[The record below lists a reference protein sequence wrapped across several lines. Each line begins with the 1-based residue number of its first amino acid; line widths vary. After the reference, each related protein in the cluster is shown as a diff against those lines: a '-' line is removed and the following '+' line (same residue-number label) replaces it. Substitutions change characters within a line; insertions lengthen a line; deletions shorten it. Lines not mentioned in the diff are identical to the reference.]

1 MCIRDRY
8 RDGSKPTQVL
18 EVLSK
23 KTSPTTEKE
32 TNNGLIPRVRLH
44 LLHVVT
50 ERLRTG
56 HGNMYITI
64 NFDEEEKPFEVFS
77 TLGKAGGCESASLE
91 AISRLTSLALRSGVE
106 PKEIVAHLRGI
117 TCVPAWDQGV
127 LIGSPAD
134 AVALALERHVTGSPR
149 SSKTLTLLAKS
160 LPTTAATE
168 EYTVTSLSSNGTNG
182 TNGKSSNGSGLM
194 CPECNTN
201 LIFQEGCLACLSCG
215 WNKCE

>member
-1 MCIRDRY
+1 ML
-8 RDGSKPTQVL
+8 GL
-18 EVLSK
+18 
-23 KTSPTTEKE
+23 TEKE
-32 TNNGLIPRVRLH
+32 TNNGLIPRVRPHQLQG
-44 LLHVVT
+44 VT

-149 SSKTLTLLAKS
+149 SSITLTLLAKS
-160 LPTTAATE
+160 LPTT
-168 EYTVTSLSSNGTNG
+168 
-182 TNGKSSNGSGLM
+182 
-194 CPECNTN
+194 
-201 LIFQEGCLACLSCG
+201 IQ
-215 WNKCE
+215 WN

>member
-1 MCIRDRY
+1 
-8 RDGSKPTQVL
+8 
-18 EVLSK
+18 
-23 KTSPTTEKE
+23 
-32 TNNGLIPRVRLH
+32 
-44 LLHVVT
+44 
-50 ERLRTG
+50 
-56 HGNMYITI
+56 MYITI

-127 LIGSPAD
+127 LIGSPSD

-149 SSKTLTLLAKS
+149 SSKTQTLLAKS
-160 LPTTAATE
+160 LLTTTTIE
-168 EYTVTSLSSNGTNG
+168 EHSATSLSSNGTNG
-182 TNGKSSNGSGLM
+182 RSSNGSGLM